1 MRSTCLVGLMHRP
14 YEENTCTVSDYCI
27 TAEALMPCDGDGRLA
42 NHGRMLIGLQSL
54 HPELTE
60 QTPFSLHVV
69 QNARQDVMLD

>member
-1 MRSTCLVGLMHRP
+1 MHRP

-69 QNARQDVMLD
+69 QNARQDLMLD